1 MDTPPLGALVYT
13 MDTAMVGALVYTH
26 GFSNGWDPYLFLWT
40 LQWWSPWFIPMENP
54 MVGTLVYTLGHSS
67 LGALV
72 YTIDTPMMGVLV
84 YTHGHS
90 ILWALIYTMD
100 TAVVGGPGLH
110 HGHSNG
116 RAPGLHS
123 QTLQWWG
130 RVEAQVPGP
139 SQANSFIP
147 MWPFC
152 STTRSILSSGVFP
165 SFFSLSFFHLWFW
178 SFPS

>member
-1 MDTPPLGALVYT
+1 M
-13 MDTAMVGALVYTH
+13 
-26 GFSNGWDPYLFLWT
+26 
-40 LQWWSPWFIPMENP
+40 
-54 MVGTLVYTLGHSS
+54 GTLVYTLGHSS

-123 QTLQWWG
+123 QTLQ
-130 RVEAQVPGP
+130 
-139 SQANSFIP
+139 
-147 MWPFC
+147 
-152 STTRSILSSGVFP
+152 
-165 SFFSLSFFHLWFW
+165 
-178 SFPS
+178 